1 MEDKSHPA
9 ATQPRTV
16 PVFEDEPE
24 VLAVLREMMM
34 REGHRV
40 SVCASGEPATEE
52 VSRRA
57 FDAVFFA
64 VYLPGL
70 SGVEVLRVL
79 REHLPDATFVAITG
93 DIESE
98 LAAESLVSSGL
109 MCLSKPVSA
118 AALTE
123 ILEDLAEDR
132 APG

>member
-1 MEDKSHPA
+1 VEDKSHPA
-9 ATQPRTV
+9 ATQPVTA
-16 PVFEDEPE
+16 PVVDDEPE

-40 SVCASGEPATEE
+40 SVCASGERATEE

-57 FDAVFFA
+57 FDAVF
-64 VYLPGL
+64 VDVCLPGL
-70 SGVEVLRVL
+70 SGVEVLKVL

-98 LAAESLVSSGL
+98 LAAESLVSSAL
-109 MCLSKPVSA
+109 MWLSKPVSA

-123 ILEDLAEDR
+123 ILEGLAEDR